1 MRRFIVKVVDL
12 FCGAGGF
19 SEGFERAGFEIIRAY
34 DIWGPAILTHNMNH
48 GNGKEVALKGDIL
61 KIAWSNDE
69 EFEAAIPD
77 SEVIIGSPPC
87 IAFSNSNKSGKA
99 DKTNGVALIIA
110 FLRIV
115 ARKKFKKNSILKY
128 WVMENVGNSEK
139 FVNVSYSMEDL
150 GLEGLSDTP
159 LTVKGPTSKLYNMKY
174 FGVPTNRIRYI
185 CGEFPEVIETTP
197 ENEVINLGEILESL
211 GEPFPSEFN
220 LLDGLVTDPIYGFN
234 LPRKDISDHHYI
246 SEIPDFEW
254 KKARRQKTDK
264 GYMGRMS
271 FPEKLNKPS
280 RTIMATLSTS
290 SRESM
295 IFSLR
300 NIENRYRLPTIR
312 EVATLM
318 SFPIDF
324 RFYGENKSI
333 KYRMVG
339 NAVTPKFAYE
349 LAKAIYKDNRKKPQS
364 AFLEDRY
371 SSIKTFPEYS
381 NFVNLNGNVFP
392 LKKEKTKKPTAKYK
406 YHVPYLIE
414 KAFRVELKNFFIY
427 PENSVKWD
435 VSIHRSQGKN
445 AESFRNIEIPTRI
458 FTHRNLSEI
467 NKFIENLVM
476 LVNNA
481 NELQDNYCLTNLDRG
496 EAIGPDELLQKV
508 KNFVDLIEGDS
519 VNIVGIS
526 KPIPYKIVIAYF
538 ILKNVIEVLNNEE
551 KNTGTK
557 TSN

>member
-1 MRRFIVKVVDL
+1 MKVVDL

-48 GNGKEVALKGDIL
+48 ANGKEVALKGDIY

-69 EFEAAIPD
+69 EFEKAIPD

-87 IAFSNSNKSGKA
+87 IAFSNSNRSGKA
-99 DKTNGVALIIA
+99 DKSNGVALIEA

-115 ARKKFKKNSILKY
+115 ARKKFKKNSKLKY

-139 FVNVSYSMEDL
+139 YVEDSYSMKDL
-150 GLEGLSDTP
+150 GLEGLTDEV
-159 LTVKGPTSKLYNMKY
+159 LKVKGSTSKLYNMKY

-185 CGEFPEVIETTP
+185 CGEFPEIVETTA
-197 ENEVINLGEILESL
+197 ENDVISLGEILENL
-211 GEPFPSEFN
+211 GEPSPNEFKQ
-220 LLDGLVTDPIYGFN
+220 LDGKITDPIYGFEI
-234 LPRKDISDHHYI
+234 PRTDLTDHHYI

-254 KKARRQKTDK
+254 KKAKRQKTDK

-271 FPEKLNKPS
+271 FPEKLDKPA

-295 IFSLR
+295 IFPLG
-300 NIENRYRLPTIR
+300 ENKERYRIPTIR

-324 RFYGENKSI
+324 RFYGENESV

-339 NAVTPKFAYE
+339 NAVTPKFSFE
-349 LAKAIYKDNRKKPQS
+349 LAKSIYKDYKEK
-364 AFLEDRY
+364 ALKEFELEDRY
-371 SSIKTFPEYS
+371 STLK
-381 NFVNLNGNVFP
+381 NFSDNPNFINLNGNIFP
-392 LKKEKTKKPTAKYK
+392 LKNEKPKKLNAKYK
-406 YHVPYLIE
+406 YHVPYLIIS
-414 KAFRVELKNFFIY
+414 AFRVELKNIVDI
-427 PENSVKWD
+427 PEGTFKWD
-435 VSIHRSQGKN
+435 VSIHRSQGIN
-445 AESFRNIEIPTRI
+445 AEVFRDIEIPKEI
-458 FTHRNLSEI
+458 FTEERLYELMKLSSEI
-467 NKFIENLVM
+467 SS

-481 NELQDNYCLTNLDRG
+481 EELQVNYCKTINNRNG
-496 EAIGPDELLQKV
+496 HTGPDELLQKIRDE
-508 KNFVDLIEGDS
+508 VDKYDGDS
-519 VNIVGIS
+519 IKLSGIS
-526 KPIPYKIVIAYF
+526 RPVPYKIVIAYF

-551 KNTGTK
+551 KNFRRKATH
-557 TSN
+557 